1 MAYLLV
7 PIPLTPQRSGVAH
20 FWVSLFGYLPAFME
34 GSLQNILG
42 CLSFLIL
49 EKHNNPGK
57 GTVQLPTWQQGP
69 WRPLYYSQETG
80 RAGINLD
87 KSFCQVGPAP
97 MDAAEPWLETRSD
110 LLQHHP
116 SREPS

>member
-7 PIPLTPQRSGVAH
+7 PIPLTPPKVWSNPLL
-20 FWVSLFGYLPAFME
+20 WVSLFGYLPAFME

-57 GTVQLPTWQQGP
+57 GTVQLPTWQRGP
-69 WRPLYYSQETG
+69 WRPLCYSQETG
-80 RAGINLD
+80 RPDINLD

-97 MDAAEPWLETRSD
+97 MDAAEPWWETGSD
-110 LLQHHP
+110 QV
-116 SREPS
+116 